1 MSVTRTRQTSP
12 LPASVSVRTRRTR
25 WRREHL
31 YAIVIALLL
40 VAAIASLAPHMGNLS
55 PAPESKPDDLHQG
68 RIIMR
73 GDDDQCVQAK
83 FDNDS
88 GKIGKGFAPCGKVE
102 LDDHGAPVPQGTI
115 RRLDSISKS
124 FNGR

>member
-1 MSVTRTRQTSP
+1 MSVTRARQASP
-12 LPASVSVRTRRTR
+12 LPASVAGRSRKTRL
-25 WRREHL
+25 RREHVYAVVISL
-31 YAIVIALLL
+31 LLLAAIV
-40 VAAIASLAPHMGNLS
+40 SLAPYMGNVS
-55 PAPESKPDDLHQG
+55 PPESKPEDLHQG
-68 RIIMR
+68 KIILR
-73 GDDDQCVQAK
+73 GDDDQCMQAK

-102 LDDHGAPVPQGTI
+102 LDEHGVPVPQATV